1 MKKKSDKTGQK
12 IWVLPKNSVNF
23 ANKTAQQKR
32 LTEKHCLHMLHGMRK
47 LETTMSMIGILSKST
62 LETNTRD
69 IQENIGRL
77 KQF

>member
-1 MKKKSDKTGQK
+1 MLLEKYQSSLQ
-12 IWVLPKNSVNF
+12 LN
-23 ANKTAQQKR
+23 R

-47 LETTMSMIGILSKST
+47 LETAMSMIGILSNST

-69 IQENIGRL
+69 IQENIGHL